1 MTILYIHQYFKTPRE
16 PGGTRSYWIAKK
28 MIAKG
33 LKVIMITCTND
44 IKKQGKK
51 IDVDGIIVH
60 YLNVPYEQK
69 MGVAFRL
76 YAFTKF
82 MFLTLYYVFNLRLTY
97 DKIYATSTPLTV
109 GIPALFGNFFLKKP
123 FIFEVRDLWPEVP
136 IQLGVI
142 KNPILIFIL
151 KKLERL
157 IYNRAEIIITLSPG
171 MEKGVLNEE
180 ISSDK
185 VLMIPNMSKPK
196 EFYPRAKNPYY
207 FNEKILSKD
216 KLNIIYFGSIGKTN
230 GLEEVI
236 HFFGQIQNKPL
247 EFIIAGSGSERE
259 NLMELTNY
267 NNYRNI
273 KFLGNYDM
281 AATSELVNCCDISLV
296 SFDNIPILSTNSP
309 NKFFDSLSAGKP
321 IIVNSNGWTKDIV
334 INHKCGYYYERE
346 NIESFLKMI
355 DEVMRDK
362 ENLVKMGE
370 ISRNLSL
377 TMFDKERLTELIVQ
391 QL

>member
-1 MTILYIHQYFKTPRE
+1 MTILYIHQYFKTPSE

-28 MIAKG
+28 MIDKG
-33 LKVIMITCTND
+33 YKVIMLTCTNEKS
-44 IKKQGKK
+44 KKGK
-51 IDVDGIIVH
+51 IINTDGIKVH
-60 YLNVPYEQK
+60 YLNIPYDQK
-69 MGVAFRL
+69 MGVISRL
-76 YAFTKF
+76 HSFIKF
-82 MFLTLYYVFNLRLTY
+82 MVLSIYYLFKLRLKY

-109 GIPALFGNFFLKKP
+109 GIPALFGNFFLNKP
-123 FIFEVRDLWPEVP
+123 YIFEVRDLWPEVP
-136 IQLGVI
+136 IQMGVI
-142 KNPILIFIL
+142 KNPFFIFIL

-157 IYNRAEIIITLSPG
+157 IYRRAKTIITLSPG
-171 MEKGVLNEE
+171 MKEGVLNEN
-180 ISSDK
+180 ICADK

-196 EFYPRAKNPYY
+196 EFYPRAKNQYY
-207 FNEKILSKD
+207 FEEKILSRD

-236 HFFGQIQNKPL
+236 NFFGEIRKKPL
-247 EFIIAGSGSERE
+247 ELIIAGSGSEKE
-259 NLMELTNY
+259 KLVELTNFNKY
-267 NNYRNI
+267 HNI

-281 AATSELVNCCDISLV
+281 SVISELVNCCDISLV

-334 INHKCGYYYERE
+334 INYKCGYYYERG
-346 NIESFLKMI
+346 NFESFLKMI
-355 DEVMRDK
+355 DEIMRDK
-362 ENLVKMGE
+362 EDFMKMGE